1 MLLESEYMCR
11 EGTRLQTEMCTIDT
25 YMVNCSILLW
35 TIRPGHE
42 FKGIC
47 TWIKVGEKGE
57 REGARKAEREG
68 RRVGGR
74 KAHVTLN
81 GNALGC
87 NMYS

>member
-1 MLLESEYMCR
+1 MYN
-11 EGTRLQTEMCTIDT
+11 D
-25 YMVNCSILLW
+25 
-35 TIRPGHE
+35 
-42 FKGIC
+42 
-47 TWIKVGEKGE
+47 KVGEKGE
-57 REGARKAEREG
+57 REGVRKAEREG